1 MLLLETRGG
10 FCGSDS
16 RCLPCEQNPLSSPQ
30 RPASELLSG
39 HKQPRGCLW
48 SPRGIFAWGSGGA
61 AGWGGCPGQDSTEPC
76 AFGCPA
82 CVWVLQSLCTSPG
95 GQGGSPTQN
104 LSRQAGAG
112 YLPVS
117 LVIHRDKIHE
127 EHVVSHGVHAEY
139 LHLEGGEHA
148 PAAEQREGRAELSRA
163 EGPQGAPRGHTRVLG
178 PAAEAPRLGRGGQGH
193 NSSLWIFPFF
203 LLI

>member
-1 MLLLETRGG
+1 MARTAGAFPANKTRSLHPSARQASSSAGT
-10 FCGSDS
+10 GS
-16 RCLPCEQNPLSSPQ
+16 
-30 RPASELLSG
+30 
-39 HKQPRGCLW
+39 PRGCLW
-48 SPRGIFAWGSGGA
+48 SPGRIFAWGSGGA

-82 CVWVLQSLCTSPG
+82 CVRVLQSLCTSPG

-117 LVIHRDKIHE
+117 FVIHRDKIHE

-163 EGPQGAPRGHTRVLG
+163 EGPQGAPRL
-178 PAAEAPRLGRGGQGH
+178 
-193 NSSLWIFPFF
+193 SLIH
-203 LLI
+203 I

>member
-1 MLLLETRGG
+1 MARTAGAFPANKTRSLHPSARQASSSAGT
-10 FCGSDS
+10 
-16 RCLPCEQNPLSSPQ
+16 SSP
-30 RPASELLSG
+30 G
-39 HKQPRGCLW
+39 GCLW
-48 SPRGIFAWGSGGA
+48 SPGRIFAWGSGGA

-82 CVWVLQSLCTSPG
+82 CVRVLQSLCTSPG

-117 LVIHRDKIHE
+117 FVIHRDKIHE

-178 PAAEAPRLGRGGQGH
+178 PAAETPRLGRGGQGH